1 MTDQNSL
8 TLPRR
13 KQTSALMYVLIFA
26 SLLFIGILIFTYT
39 VTKKTNPIYV
49 DEHGNP
55 VNSSEPAHQHASAGH
70 Q

>member
-1 MTDQNSL
+1 MSDHDSQPS
-8 TLPRR
+8 PRR
-13 KQTSALMYVLIFA
+13 KQTSALMYVLVFA
-26 SLLFIGILIFTYT
+26 SLLFIGILVFAYT

-55 VNSSEPAHQHASAGH
+55 VNSTESAHQHAGAGH